1 MKNEDLLAKFN
12 KQLEEYAKV
21 RGFID
26 KAKSQTDKFRPE
38 VIEKVCL
45 THEVK
50 SMELGETI
58 TPLVAD
64 IEAEISGFQST
75 IAEVSAAKAGSE
87 EAMEELQLRL
97 AIGELSE
104 KDFDSESKDLKS
116 ELESADGNIGDAQ
129 GKLDEFNEALS
140 KWLDLAG
147 EAGHASGASEAP
159 PAAQEAVVEV
169 DEEPVE
175 AAADS
180 AELAD
185 AFGGSDEAAD
195 VDLAGGFGEGEVEVQ
210 EAEVEVASDE
220 AAAEDDAPNLDWAP
234 DEEDDAVPA
243 EEAASVDELAPVD
256 AEQILVEADEQAH
269 EDSGVPGDGE
279 DFLAGEQPVEDGGES
294 LGQPDGETAAVNN
307 GGAERRALLL
317 YQEGTAEEQIYPFT
331 NDEISIGR
339 GRDNEIQI
347 KNDSKVSRKHC
358 ILFRENDAF
367 FIKDNKSSNGSLVNG
382 ELITERRL
390 FGGEEIIIGETF
402 FRFRIMD

>member
-1 MKNEDLLAKFN
+1 MKNEELLEKFN
-12 KQLEEYAKV
+12 KQLDEYAKV

-50 SMELGETI
+50 SMELAETI

-64 IEAEISGFQST
+64 IQGEISGFQAT

-116 ELESADGNIGDAQ
+116 ELESADGKIGEAQ
-129 GKLDEFNEALS
+129 TNLDEYNEALN

-147 EAGHASGASEAP
+147 EAGHASGATAEAP
-159 PAAQEAVVEV
+159 SAQEAVVEV
-169 DEEPVE
+169 DEEPEPANEPEEVF
-175 AAADS
+175 
-180 AELAD
+180 AD
-185 AFGGSDEAAD
+185 AFGGGEDAAE
-195 VDLAGGFGEGEVEVQ
+195 VDLAGGFGEGDVEVQ
-210 EAEVEVASDE
+210 EADVEVASSDEVAADAEPAIDDEEAPAVEDAPADE
-220 AAAEDDAPNLDWAP
+220 APLDQSDAI
-234 DEEDDAVPA
+234 V
-243 EEAASVDELAPVD
+243 
-256 AEQILVEADEQAH
+256 VEADEEDIH

-279 DFLAGEQPVEDGGES
+279 DFLSGEEPVEDGN
-294 LGQPDGETAAVNN
+294 LGQSDGETAAVND
-307 GGAERRALLL
+307 GAERRALLL